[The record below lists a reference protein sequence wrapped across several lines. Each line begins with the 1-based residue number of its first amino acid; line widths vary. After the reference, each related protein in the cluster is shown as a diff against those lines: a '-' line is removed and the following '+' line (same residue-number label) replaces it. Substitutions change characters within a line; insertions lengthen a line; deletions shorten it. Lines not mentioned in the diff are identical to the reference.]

1 MSLDLVRAA
10 KHVRQ
15 HAGRTFV
22 VKIGG
27 ACLAKPRHIRRV
39 AEQLACV
46 HALGARLVIVH
57 GAGPQANAAQRAL
70 GEEPTF
76 VDGRR
81 VTTPTAMQ
89 ALSESTAALSAALTE
104 ALATHGATATTLNDC
119 ASATKRAP
127 MQTSSG
133 TVDFGLVGDIASVDT
148 QAITQALET
157 DTIPLIA
164 PPVPDGS
171 GGTLNVNADLLA
183 AQLATNLGAS
193 KLVLLTS
200 TAGILADPSDPHSAI
215 SVLSLAELLAQR
227 ADGSVAGGM
236 HVKTAAIE
244 AAMAGGVE
252 RVHVVSGMDE
262 DSLLVELYTN
272 QGAGTLILAE
282 GNAPADA
289 GAKVDADADAEEV
302 TA

>member
-89 ALSESTAALSAALTE
+89 ALSESTVALSAALTE
-104 ALATHGATATTLNDC
+104 ALATRGATATTLNDC

-133 TVDFGLVGDIASVDT
+133 TVDFGLVGDIASVD
-148 QAITQALET
+148 ADAVNQALNAG
-157 DTIPLIA
+157 TIPLVA
-164 PPVPDGS
+164 PPVPDSS
-171 GGTLNVNADLLA
+171 GGVLNVNADLLA
-183 AQLATNLGAS
+183 AQLATKLGAS

-200 TAGILADPSDPHSAI
+200 TAGVLADPSDPHSAI

-289 GAKVDADADAEEV
+289 EKV